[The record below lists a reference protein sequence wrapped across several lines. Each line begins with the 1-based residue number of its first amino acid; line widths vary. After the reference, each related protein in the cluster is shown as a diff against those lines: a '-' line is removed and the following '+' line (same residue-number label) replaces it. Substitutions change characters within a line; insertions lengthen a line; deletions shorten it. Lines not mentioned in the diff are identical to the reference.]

1 METEVAE
8 IARKVASEGEGNKA
22 SYNEENVET
31 KEIIDNDDEADGFL
45 GRVEASTRR

>member
-8 IARKVASEGEGNKA
+8 IARNVARKGEVYKA
-22 SYNEENVET
+22 SYEENVET